1 MKTLYKLAMG
11 ILIILLRRLR
21 QEDGKFDYSLA
32 YLVRPYLK
40 TTIRHV
46 VRHTVLVRVSFL

>member
-46 VRHTVLVRVSFL
+46 CSQTYCLS